1 MSWVLLKDLKESDP
15 EVSEYVT
22 DRDIQDE
29 SAFTWWVPYTLR
41 KRDTIIAAV
50 KSQVRRSSHKYE
62 IETPTLVDHA
72 KEIDGRNKNTL
83 WQDALN

>member
-41 KRDTIIAAV
+41 KRDRIIATV
-50 KSQVRRSSHKYE
+50 KSRVRKSSHKYGIE
-62 IETPTLVDHA
+62 ISTSIDHA